1 MMLERGAI
9 GAKVLLSTWERLIEG
24 GGFVTPVL
32 LTVAVCLWALLGLRC
47 LNLRRGTRKDVAALR
62 EDRAAL
68 PATLLGRAVAAARL
82 ARGMGSRG
90 RGRVEEAC
98 SRLLLEAD
106 QGRRAV
112 LVLTAVAPLL
122 GLLGTVVGMIETFD
136 GLGSMTLFAQS
147 GGVAGGV
154 GQALLSTQVGLVVA
168 VPGLL
173 LGRALDRKQRGLAGE
188 FQRLVELGGAD
199 APSARTKASPVG
211 GA

>member
-1 MMLERGAI
+1 MLARLTTSLDTL
-9 GAKVLLSTWERLIEG
+9 VSTWDRLIAG

-32 LTVAVCLWALLGLRC
+32 LVVAVCLWALLGLRC
-47 LNLRRGTRKDVAALR
+47 LNLRRGTRQDVARLR
-62 EDRAAL
+62 EEGSAL
-68 PATLLGRAVAAARL
+68 PPTLLGRAVAAARL
-82 ARGMGSRG
+82 AHGLGARG

-112 LVLTAVAPLL
+112 VVLTAVAPLL

-188 FQRLVELGGAD
+188 FARLVELGGTVTPTPLQ
-199 APSARTKASPVG
+199 PSSVG